1 MNLGLP
7 LALAAGLVGALSVA
21 CFVWGVH
28 MVTRPTAV
36 AEDFVPE
43 PPKRK
48 REGTFLLHRITE
60 LLGRPFGAALMDLLG
75 PEGQARVQ
83 KRIDEAGRPGGITV
97 LRYVRRKAG
106 EVLLYGTLGVLFL
119 VDDNPLIALVVLSFT
134 LLSDIVLYGAKQQR
148 MDEIQKQLP
157 DFLDVLAVTVS
168 AGLSF
173 RQALARVADAMPG
186 LLASEFR
193 LVLRQMELGS
203 SRREAFETLR
213 QRNPNESLS
222 RFVSAFQQA
231 EDLGAPLAQTLL
243 DISLDMRREDAQ
255 YQRRRAVRL
264 NPRVTVITAAT
275 MLPGLLLLIGGGLFL
290 GSGIDLATFLG

>member
-1 MNLGLP
+1 MTLGLP
-7 LALAAGLVGALSVA
+7 LALVAGLVGALSVA
-21 CFVWGVH
+21 CFLWGAH
-28 MVTRPTAV
+28 LVTRPTAV
-36 AEDFVPE
+36 AEDFVPAL
-43 PPKRK
+43 PKKK

-60 LLGRPFGAALMDLLG
+60 LLGHPFGATLMDLLG
-75 PEGQARVQ
+75 PEGQARIQ

-97 LRYVRRKAG
+97 LRYVRRKTG
-106 EVLLYGTLGVLFL
+106 EVLLYGTLGILFL
-119 VDDNPLIALVVLSFT
+119 LNDSPMIALVVLAFT
-134 LLSDIVLYGAKQQR
+134 LLSDIVLYTAKQQR

-193 LVLRQMELGS
+193 LALRQMELGS

-213 QRNPNESLS
+213 RRNPNESLG

-243 DISLDMRREDAQ
+243 NISLDMRREDAQ
-255 YQRRRAVRL
+255 YQRRKAVRL

-290 GSGIDLATFLG
+290 GSGINLAAFFG